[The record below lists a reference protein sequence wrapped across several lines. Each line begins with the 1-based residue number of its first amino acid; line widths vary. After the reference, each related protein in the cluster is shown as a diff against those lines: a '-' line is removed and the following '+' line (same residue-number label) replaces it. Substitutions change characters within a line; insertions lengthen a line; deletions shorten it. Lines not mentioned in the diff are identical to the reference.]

1 MMSSAGITVVGFDN
15 YLYPGL
21 CDVKIT
27 TYEVDMRELTSRS
40 LYILLKKVEREYYK
54 KGVSIV
60 EGHLVEHGS
69 VSNVRKGN

>member
-1 MMSSAGITVVGFDN
+1 
-15 YLYPGL
+15 
-21 CDVKIT
+21 
-27 TYEVDMRELTSRS
+27 MRELTSRS
-40 LYILLKKVEREYYK
+40 LYILLKKVEHEYYK